1 MSSSLP
7 PIGTKGKYVLKDP
20 FATLID
26 PAISYTCGA
35 IRRFK
40 DIVNQ
45 GGVVQDQYYTLY
57 GLSKDVYDRDVK
69 NDEAIV
75 TLLSDS
81 TAPIYVPSSYIA
93 SFPSG
98 DTVPYHR
105 MVLSLDMGLI
115 PDALDL
121 TFLKSNLSNVVS
133 DTVGVS
139 VTINEHAAPYTET
152 MTVAKDL
159 ELSSARDAK
168 IKSRTTDYAQLLQL
182 QTENA
187 RLKQTIA
194 LYESHYK
201 G

>member
-1 MSSSLP
+1 MTSSLP

-26 PAISYTCGA
+26 STVSYTCGA

-40 DIVNQ
+40 DIANQ
-45 GGVVQDQYYTLY
+45 GGQVFDQYYSLY
-57 GLSKDVYDRDVK
+57 GLTDEIYQRDVK

-75 TLLSDS
+75 TLLSES

-93 SFPSG
+93 QFPSG

-105 MVLSLDMGLI
+105 VVLSLDLGMI

-121 TFLKSNLSNVVS
+121 TYLKSGIVNVVS
-133 DTVGVS
+133 DTIGATATV
-139 VTINEHAAPYTET
+139 NENAAPYTET

-159 ELSSARDAK
+159 ELTAAREAK
-168 IKSRTTDYAQLLQL
+168 IKNRTTDYAQVLDL

-187 RLKQTIA
+187 KLKQTIS
-194 LYESHYK
+194 LYETYYK